1 MSFFFFI
8 IRRPPRSKRTEPRFP
23 YTTLFR
29 SIVLHHPFR
38 YRIFEKQGV
47 AHFLEPADD
56 GLDARGI
63 LPPLVWIKDD
73 LHTGRG
79 ARDLLAPGDDIVIEI
94 GFELDAV
101 VALTTIL
108 RDPVDDLF
116 GRSVTGPRRDL
127 HRVPHLSAAE
137 HMQRQAIDRKS
148 TRLHPS
154 H

>member
-101 VALTTIL
+101 
-108 RDPVDDLF
+108 
-116 GRSVTGPRRDL
+116 RSEEHTSELQSLMRSSYAVFCLKKNSKTL
-127 HRVPHLSAAE
+127 H
-137 HMQRQAIDRKS
+137 
-148 TRLHPS
+148 
-154 H
+154 